1 MLMGP
6 AGLSLF
12 EISLRQTMET
22 STHTVTSL
30 CPYPLIFIYVGC
42 GGRRV
47 WLCGHMPLRV
57 WADVFD
63 CHDATPGIEPGAPNA
78 QSPRTRQLDQTYIR
92 SDVGLV

>member
-30 CPYPLIFIYVGC
+30 CPYPLIFSQLTFTLGVEGGEFGCVGTC
-42 GGRRV
+42 
-47 WLCGHMPLRV
+47 L
-57 WADVFD
+57 
-63 CHDATPGIEPGAPNA
+63 
-78 QSPRTRQLDQTYIR
+78 
-92 SDVGLV
+92 